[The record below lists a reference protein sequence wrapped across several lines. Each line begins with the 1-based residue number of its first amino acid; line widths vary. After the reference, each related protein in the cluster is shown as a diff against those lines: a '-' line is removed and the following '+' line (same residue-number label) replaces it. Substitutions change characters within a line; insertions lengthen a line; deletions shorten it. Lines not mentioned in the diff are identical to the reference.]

1 MEISYNMFLGT
12 VILGFVTLF
21 ISCGI
26 LIFMTI
32 NTVTENPQAV
42 GQTEEQQAQVTDGQ
56 MRRMPRINNSVNN
69 NGVIYKKYWK
79 NTII

>member
-1 MEISYNMFLGT
+1 MFLGT

-42 GQTEEQQAQVTDGQ
+42 GTTEDQQAQVTDGQ

-69 NGVIYKKYWK
+69 NGVTYKKYWE
-79 NTII
+79 NTVI